1 MKKLIVMTVFSIVG
15 FTTYAQNNEQT
26 QQEVAVEQTQDDFKK
41 IDQSDLPA
49 AISDAIKRDY
59 PNSTIGDAYVN
70 KSEQY
75 KVEVTLENGTS
86 GALYFDKD
94 GNSID
99 M

>member
-15 FTTYAQNNEQT
+15 FTTYAQNNEQP

-59 PNSTIGDAYVN
+59 PNSTISDAYVN

-86 GALYFDKD
+86 GSLYFDKD